1 MVTLPIK
8 ILGALYK
15 LTSNLTNILG
25 QGYKIIK
32 VIIMIST
39 LYYLFKIGALDNIV
53 SILKKRLN
61 DRREFKFYKENFM
74 NKGYK
79 KFEVGEDLNLPFN
92 IYIPKQEK
100 YKIYMPRWMK
110 MLLINC
116 KFLYPLVVKLSLK
129 KLDDPILNNE
139 DKKLINSI
147 LEELEN
153 IDI

>member
-1 MVTLPIK
+1 VVTLPIK

>member
-8 ILGALYK
+8 ILDALYK

-110 MLLINC
+110 MLLINS

-153 IDI
+153 IEI